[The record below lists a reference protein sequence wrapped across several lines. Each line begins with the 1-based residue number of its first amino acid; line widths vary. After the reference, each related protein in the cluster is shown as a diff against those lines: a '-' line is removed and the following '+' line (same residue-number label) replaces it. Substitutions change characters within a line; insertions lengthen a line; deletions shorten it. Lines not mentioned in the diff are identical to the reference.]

1 MKTKKERLIMKT
13 LFAISELHNHSLLC
27 IIRCKL
33 FQKKNIT
40 LSKKNLVLKYFFLL
54 KFNSITEIP
63 NNKIPIDLRFLGNNI
78 RANNNAKEK

>member
-1 MKTKKERLIMKT
+1 VQ
-13 LFAISELHNHSLLC
+13 
-27 IIRCKL
+27 IIP
-33 FQKKNIT
+33 KKNIT

-78 RANNNAKEK
+78 RANNNAKKKQTISNLFSDFIDFMF

>member
-1 MKTKKERLIMKT
+1 MYNKVQ
-13 LFAISELHNHSLLC
+13 
-27 IIRCKL
+27 IIP
-33 FQKKNIT
+33 KKNIT
-40 LSKKNLVLKYFFLL
+40 LSIKNLVLKYFFLL